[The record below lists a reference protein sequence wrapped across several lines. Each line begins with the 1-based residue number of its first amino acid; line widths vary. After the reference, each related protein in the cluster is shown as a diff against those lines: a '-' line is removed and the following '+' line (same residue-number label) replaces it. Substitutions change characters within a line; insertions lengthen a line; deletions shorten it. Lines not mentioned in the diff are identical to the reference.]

1 MGKTLWEILANMS
14 ALLAHPYVLVA
25 VSIFC
30 GFLADFVLLG
40 SVPFI
45 CFHFTCHFPD
55 RCGVEFSGG
64 SLDF

>member
-1 MGKTLWEILANMS
+1 MS

-55 RCGVEFSGG
+55 RCGV
-64 SLDF
+64 